1 MRRVVTWFLCLA
13 MAAGLWAV
21 PAWAE
26 EERTE
31 LAVWV
36 CPVGRWADEEAV
48 EELTA
53 AFEQDRPD
61 VQVTVTYLEE
71 AEAESRIDEAILSG
85 QTPDLV
91 VGGTEQLRARW
102 GSQGELA
109 LEAYITDPAPESD
122 PDGESVQ
129 WSFGSFDNGGEAR
142 AEAAKAFVEHVCAA
156 VQEDGAQVITE
167 EMLASSRRAAERR
180 LEERGGC

>member
-109 LEAYITDPAPESD
+109 LE
-122 PDGESVQ
+122 DGESVQ